1 MIGKIVT
8 VIVDRPINSQHPTY
22 PNTVYPINY
31 GFIPNILAK
40 DGEEQDA
47 YIVGINIPIT
57 KFTGKIVAIIH
68 RKNDI
73 ETKFVVAPKTL
84 TLTEDEIFKAVH
96 FQEQYFNIEIEM

>member
-8 VIVDRPINSQHPTY
+8 VIVDRPINSQHPIY
-22 PNTVYPINY
+22 PNIVYPINY
-31 GFIPNILAK
+31 GFIPNTLAK

-47 YIVGINIPIT
+47 YILGVNVPIAT
-57 KFTGKIVAIIH
+57 FKGKIVAVIH

-73 ETKFVVAPKTL
+73 ETKFVVAPETL
-84 TLTEDEIFKAVH
+84 TPTREEIFKAVH